1 MILPEGGGFKYN
13 SHAARPGVRPRHGG
27 ILLDEFELAEVL
39 ATIF

>member
-1 MILPEGGGFKYN
+1 MMLPEGGGFKYDG
-13 SHAARPGVRPRHGG
+13 HAARPGVRPRHGG